1 MNKTWKRQVF
11 RHTALYTAILMFS
24 HTGGGGGAQAQT
36 QTQTHKYAIV
46 MNGQNLPEVKWG
58 QDYKK
63 LAQKSNERQFT
74 HTTNFH
80 IKKNVT
86 LSFNNIDEVVAEKKD
101 VVVFGTATYLPPYG
115 KVSGFDADKLKKR
128 GDALGWIKT
137 TKPGLVGYSYE
148 GVTCQNNYNNA
159 SSGCPELIYK
169 TQFSFGQQGLKK
181 KTTGG
186 LDIAED
192 KSRDNSP
199 IYKLQD
205 YPGLGVSFNLSS
217 ESLVK
222 SIKYNKIISSFSE
235 GVTQQNGTQNQH
247 KDKNL
252 VYTTGDY
259 QYKNKYS
266 SRYVGQNE
274 HSAIAFYLNAKLHL
288 LDKKNIKNIAQG
300 KTVNLGTLKSYV
312 EPTAEWKNKRQ
323 NYFQGNW
330 TFEDKGTVSVKLK
343 LPEVK
348 AGRCVNKN
356 NPNPNAKAPSPA
368 LTAPALW
375 FGPVQ
380 NGKVQMYSASVS
392 TYPDSSSS
400 QIFLQNLSRK
410 DDTSKPGRYSLKPL
424 STSEIK
430 SKEPNFTGRQ
440 TIIRLDGRVQQIK
453 LGQSNNEVVGFNGNS
468 NNATFGIVSE
478 GSFMPDTSEWKKV
491 LLPWTVRV
499 FADDSKFKEF
509 NKEEKDNKPKYSQK
523 YRSRD
528 NGKRERNLGDI
539 VNSPIV
545 AVGGYLA
552 TSANDGMVHIFKK
565 GNGGD
570 ERNYS
575 LKLSYIPGTMPRKDI
590 ENKDSTLAKELR
602 AFAEKGYVGDRYGV
616 DGGFVLR
623 QVNLNGKDHVFMF
636 GAMGFGG
643 RGAYALDL
651 TKADGSDPTKAS
663 LFDVKDNG
671 NNGNNGNN
679 RVELGYTVGTP
690 QIGKTHNGKYA
701 AFLASGYATKKID
714 DPTNKTALYVYD
726 LENNG
731 NLIKKIE
738 VKDGK
743 GGLSSPTLVD
753 KDLDGTVD
761 IAYAGDRG
769 GKMYRFDLSGQS
781 PDQWTVRPIFEGTKP
796 ITSAPAISQLK
807 DKRVVIFGTGSDL
820 SEEDVDNME
829 EQYIYGIFDDDT
841 ATTGTVN
848 FSGSGGGLLEQVLSR
863 DNDNKT
869 LFLTDYKR
877 SDGSGSKGWVVKLKD
892 GQRVT
897 VKPTVVLRTAF
908 VTIRKYNDG
917 GCGAETAILG
927 INTADGGKLTKKS
940 ARPIVP
946 DANKDVAQ
954 YSGHKQ
960 TTKGKSIP
968 IGCMQK
974 GNEIV
979 CPNGYVYDKPVN
991 VRYLDEKKTDGFSTT
1006 ADGDAGGSGIDPA
1019 GKRSG
1024 KNNRCFSQKGVR
1036 TLLMNDLDSL
1046 DITGPT
1052 CGMKRISWREVFY

>member
-1 MNKTWKRQVF
+1 MNKTLKRRVF
-11 RHTALYTAILMFS
+11 RHTALYAAILMFS
-24 HTGGGGGAQAQT
+24 HTGGGGAMAQT
-36 QTQTHKYAIV
+36 YKYAIIMNEGNQLKV
-46 MNGQNLPEVKWG
+46 KGNGQYSTIK
-58 QDYKK
+58 DKDR
-63 LAQKSNERQFT
+63 EREYTYHQGSGGGGS
-74 HTTNFH
+74 
-80 IKKNVT
+80 V
-86 LSFNNIDEVVAEKKD
+86 SFNNSDELVSRQSGTA
-101 VVVFGTATYLPPYG
+101 VFGTATYLPPYG
-115 KVSGFDADKLKKR
+115 KVSGFDERKLKER
-128 GDALGWIKT
+128 TNALNWIHT
-137 TKPGLVGYSYE
+137 THPGLIGYSYA
-148 GVTCQNNYNNA
+148 GVVCRDST
-159 SSGCPELIYK
+159 GCPKLVYK
-169 TQFSFGQQGLKK
+169 TQFTFGNSGLAKK
-181 KTTGG
+181 ANGGG
-186 LDIAED
+186 LDIYVD

-199 IYKLQD
+199 IYKLKD
-205 YPGLGVSFNLSS
+205 HPWLGVSFNLGSENTVKNSKSS
-217 ESLVK
+217 
-222 SIKYNKIISSFSE
+222 NKLISSFSE
-235 GVTQQNGTQNQH
+235 DNNNQTIVSTTEDSPISLGDQQREHTAV
-247 KDKNL
+247 
-252 VYTTGDY
+252 VY
-259 QYKNKYS
+259 
-266 SRYVGQNE
+266 
-274 HSAIAFYLNAKLHL
+274 YLNAKLHL
-288 LDKKNIKNIAQG
+288 LDKKQIQNITD
-300 KTVNLGTLKSYV
+300 KTVQLGVLKPSIDV
-312 EPTAEWKNKRQ
+312 RQ
-323 NYFQGNW
+323 QKGANW
-330 TFEDKGTVSVKLK
+330 LSFWASWDIKDTGQIPVKLG
-343 LPEVK
+343 LQQVK
-348 AGRCVNKN
+348 AGRCINKP
-356 NPNPNAKAPSPA
+356 NPNPNKKDLSPA

-375 FGPVQ
+375 FGPVKD
-380 NGKVQMYSASVS
+380 GKAEMYSASVS

-400 QIFLQNLSRK
+400 RIFLQNLKRK
-410 DDTSKPGRYSLKPL
+410 NDPNKPGRYSLADL
-424 STSEIK
+424 SASDIQ
-430 SKEPNFTGRQ
+430 SKEPTFTSRQ
-440 TIIRLDGRVQQIK
+440 TIIRLDKGVHQIK
-453 LGQSNNEVVGFNGNS
+453 LQGNEVANFNGNDGK
-468 NNATFGIVSE
+468 NDTFGIVSE
-478 GSFMPDTSEWKKV
+478 GSFTPDVSEWKKV
-491 LLPWTVRV
+491 LLPWTVRA
-499 FADDSKFKEF
+499 FNDDGRFNTV
-509 NKEEKDNKPKYSQK
+509 NKEENNGKPKYSQK

-528 NGKRERNLGDI
+528 NGKHERNLGDI

-552 TSANDGMVHIFKK
+552 TAANDGMVHIFKK
-565 GNGGD
+565 NGGSD
-570 ERNYS
+570 ERSYN

-590 ENKDSTLAKELR
+590 ESKDSTLAKELR

-623 QVNLNGKDHVFMF
+623 EVERGGKKHVFMF

-651 TKADGSDPTKAS
+651 TKAESGNPTAVS
-663 LFDVKDNG
+663 LFDVKHD
-671 NNGNNGNN
+671 NNGKNSNNS
-679 RVELGYTVGTP
+679 VQLGYTVGTP
-690 QIGKTHNGKYA
+690 QIGKTHDGKYA
-701 AFLASGYATKKID
+701 AFLASGYATKTID
-714 DPTNKTALYVYD
+714 DQQNKTALYVYD
-726 LENNG
+726 LEGNG
-731 NLIKKIE
+731 TNNLIKKIE
-738 VKDGK
+738 VPGGK

-753 KDLDGTVD
+753 KDLDGIVD

-769 GKMYRFDLSGQS
+769 GNMYRFDLSGQDPS
-781 PDQWTVRPIFEGTKP
+781 QWTVRPIFEGTKP

-820 SEEDVDNME
+820 SEEDVDNTD

-841 ATTGTVN
+841 ATTGSVN

-877 SDGSGSKGWVVKLKD
+877 SDGSGSKGWVVKLEA

-908 VTIRKYNDG
+908 VTIHKYTGTDK
-917 GCGAETAILG
+917 CGAETAILG

-946 DANKDVAQ
+946 ADNTAVAQ

-974 GNEIV
+974 GNETV

>member
-24 HTGGGGGAQAQT
+24 HTGGGGGQAQA
-36 QTQTHKYAIV
+36 QTHKYAIV
-46 MNGQNLPEVKWG
+46 MNAQNLPEVKWG
-58 QDYKK
+58 NQYQS
-63 LAQKSNERQFT
+63 LTHKSNEREVI
-74 HTTNFH
+74 HTSGFSLAKKH
-80 IKKNVT
+80 ISF
-86 LSFNNIDEVVAEKKD
+86 SFNNTDEVVAEKKD
-101 VVVFGTATYLPPYG
+101 AVVFGAATYLPPYG
-115 KVSGFDADKLKKR
+115 KVSGFD
-128 GDALGWIKT
+128 T
-137 TKPGLVGYSYE
+137 TKLTERKNAVDQIGTTHPGLVGYSYE
-148 GVTCQNNYNNA
+148 GSTC
-159 SSGCPELIYK
+159 SSGGCPTVAYR
-169 TQFSFGQQGLKK
+169 TQFTFGNSSLAK
-181 KTTGG
+181 KTNGGG
-186 LDIAED
+186 LDIYED

-199 IYKLQD
+199 IYKLKD
-205 YPGLGVSFNLSS
+205 HPWLGVSFNLGGESS
-217 ESLVK
+217 FKPKRQGSLV
-222 SIKYNKIISSFSE
+222 SSFSE
-235 GVTQQNGTQNQH
+235 DVTQQNGADSQH
-247 KDKNL
+247 KGKNL
-252 VYTTGDY
+252 VYTTDDY
-259 QYKNKYS
+259 KSQNNKNHQDKHHA
-266 SRYVGQNE
+266 V
-274 HSAIAFYLNAKLHL
+274 AFYLNAKLHL
-288 LDKKNIKNIAQG
+288 LDKKHITNIAQVG
-300 KTVNLGTLKSYV
+300 TVDLGTLKTRI
-312 EPTAEWKNKRQ
+312 EPTEAWKKQ
-323 NYFQGNW
+323 NNNFFSGSW
-330 TFEDKGTVSVKLK
+330 TYEEKGLVSVKLK

-430 SKEPNFTGRQ
+430 SKEPTFTGRQ
-440 TIIRLDGRVQQIK
+440 TVIRLDSGVQQIK
-453 LGQSNNEVVGFNGNS
+453 LGKNNNEVTGFNGNS

-491 LLPWTVRV
+491 LLPWTVRGS
-499 FADDSKFKEF
+499 ADDNRFKSINQES
-509 NKEEKDNKPKYSQK
+509 NKYSQR
-523 YRSRD
+523 YRIRD
-528 NGKRERNLGDI
+528 NNSNRNLGDI

-545 AVGGYLA
+545 AVGEYLA

-565 GNGGD
+565 NGGGD
-570 ERNYS
+570 DRNYS

-590 ENKDSTLAKELR
+590 ESKDSTLAKELR

-623 QVNLNGKDHVFMF
+623 QVERDGKTRVFMF

-651 TKADGSDPTKAS
+651 TKAENGNPTAVS
-663 LFDVKDNG
+663 LFDVKHDNSG
-671 NNGNNGNN
+671 NNSNNSNN
-679 RVELGYTVGTP
+679 SVQLGYTVGTP

-701 AFLASGYATKKID
+701 AFLASGYATKTID
-714 DPTNKTALYVYD
+714 DQQNKTALYVYD
-726 LENNG
+726 LESNNG
-731 NLIKKIE
+731 TPIATIN
-738 VKDGK
+738 VPDGK

-769 GKMYRFDLSGQS
+769 GKMYRFDLSGNNPNS
-781 PDQWTVRPIFEGTKP
+781 WTVRTIFEGTKP

-820 SEEDVDNME
+820 SEEDVDNKDI
-829 EQYIYGIFDDDT
+829 QHVYGIFDNDT
-841 ATTGTVN
+841 DTSVAKDGQGN
-848 FSGSGGGLLEQVLSR
+848 GLLEQVLKK
-863 DNDNKT
+863 DGNT
-869 LFLTDYKR
+869 LFLSDYKR
-877 SDGSGSKGWVVKLKD
+877 SNGSGDKGWVVKLEA

-908 VTIRKYNDG
+908 VTIRKYTTD

-946 DANKDVAQ
+946 EANTAVAQ
-954 YSGHKQ
+954 YSGHKK
-960 TTKGKSIP
+960 TSSGKSIP
-968 IGCMQK
+968 IGCMEK
-974 GNEIV
+974 NGGTV

-1006 ADGDAGGSGIDPA
+1006 ADGDAGGSGIDPD
-1019 GKRSG
+1019 GKRAG

-1052 CGMKRISWREVFY
+1052 CGMKRISWREVFF

>member
-1 MNKTWKRQVF
+1 
-11 RHTALYTAILMFS
+11 
-24 HTGGGGGAQAQT
+24 
-36 QTQTHKYAIV
+36 
-46 MNGQNLPEVKWG
+46 
-58 QDYKK
+58 
-63 LAQKSNERQFT
+63 
-74 HTTNFH
+74 
-80 IKKNVT
+80 
-86 LSFNNIDEVVAEKKD
+86 
-101 VVVFGTATYLPPYG
+101 
-115 KVSGFDADKLKKR
+115 
-128 GDALGWIKT
+128 
-137 TKPGLVGYSYE
+137 
-148 GVTCQNNYNNA
+148 
-159 SSGCPELIYK
+159 
-169 TQFSFGQQGLKK
+169 
-181 KTTGG
+181 
-186 LDIAED
+186 
-192 KSRDNSP
+192 
-199 IYKLQD
+199 
-205 YPGLGVSFNLSS
+205 
-217 ESLVK
+217 
-222 SIKYNKIISSFSE
+222 
-235 GVTQQNGTQNQH
+235 
-247 KDKNL
+247 
-252 VYTTGDY
+252 
-259 QYKNKYS
+259 
-266 SRYVGQNE
+266 
-274 HSAIAFYLNAKLHL
+274 
-288 LDKKNIKNIAQG
+288 
-300 KTVNLGTLKSYV
+300 
-312 EPTAEWKNKRQ
+312 
-323 NYFQGNW
+323 
-330 TFEDKGTVSVKLK
+330 
-343 LPEVK
+343 
-348 AGRCVNKN
+348 
-356 NPNPNAKAPSPA
+356 
-368 LTAPALW
+368 
-375 FGPVQ
+375 
-380 NGKVQMYSASVS
+380 
-392 TYPDSSSS
+392 
-400 QIFLQNLSRK
+400 
-410 DDTSKPGRYSLKPL
+410 
-424 STSEIK
+424 
-430 SKEPNFTGRQ
+430 
-440 TIIRLDGRVQQIK
+440 
-453 LGQSNNEVVGFNGNS
+453 
-468 NNATFGIVSE
+468 
-478 GSFMPDTSEWKKV
+478 
-491 LLPWTVRV
+491 
-499 FADDSKFKEF
+499 
-509 NKEEKDNKPKYSQK
+509 KYSQK

-528 NGKRERNLGDI
+528 NNNRDLGDI

-565 GNGGD
+565 NGGGD
-570 ERNYS
+570 DRNYS

-590 ENKDSTLAKELR
+590 ESKDSTLAKELR

-623 QVNLNGKDHVFMF
+623 QVNNLNGQDRVFMF

-651 TKADGSDPTKAS
+651 TKADGSDPTAVS
-663 LFDVKDNG
+663 LFDVKNDNND
-671 NNGNNGNN
+671 NNGKNSNNS
-679 RVELGYTVGTP
+679 VQLGYTVGTP

-701 AFLASGYATKKID
+701 AFLASGYATKEINS
-714 DPTNKTALYVYD
+714 TENQTALYVYD

-946 DANKDVAQ
+946 AANSKVAQ
-954 YSGHKQ
+954 YSGHKK
-960 TTKGKSIP
+960 TSSGKSIP
-968 IGCMQK
+968 IGCMEK
-974 GNEIV
+974 NGGTV

-1006 ADGDAGGSGIDPA
+1006 ADGDAGGSGIDPD

>member
-1 MNKTWKRQVF
+1 MNEGNQ
-11 RHTALYTAILMFS
+11 
-24 HTGGGGGAQAQT
+24 
-36 QTQTHKYAIV
+36 
-46 MNGQNLPEVKWG
+46 PEVQWNGSYSIK
-58 QDYKK
+58 DKDRKREY
-63 LAQKSNERQFT
+63 T
-74 HTTNFH
+74 HHNH
-80 IKKNVT
+80 SQGGSSV
-86 LSFNNIDEVVAEKKD
+86 SFNNSDELVSQQSGTA
-101 VVVFGTATYLPPYG
+101 VFGTATYLPPYG
-115 KVSGFDADKLKKR
+115 KVSGFDADGLNKR
-128 GDALGWIKT
+128 GNAAGWIRT
-137 TKPGLVGYSYE
+137 TRIALAGYSYE
-148 GVTCQNNYNNA
+148 GVVCRSGT
-159 SSGCPELIYK
+159 GCPKLVYK
-169 TQFSFGQQGLKK
+169 TRFSFDNPDLVKNAGR
-181 KTTGG
+181 
-186 LDIAED
+186 LDRHTD
-192 KSRDNSP
+192 PSRENSP
-199 IYKLQD
+199 IYKLKD
-205 YPGLGVSFNLSS
+205 YPWLGVSFNLGA
-217 ESLVK
+217 EGTTKDGKTINKLV
-222 SIKYNKIISSFSE
+222 SSFDEKNSS
-235 GVTQQNGTQNQH
+235 NN
-247 KDKNL
+247 NL
-252 VYTTGDY
+252 VYTTEGRDISLGDWQREKTAMAY
-259 QYKNKYS
+259 
-266 SRYVGQNE
+266 
-274 HSAIAFYLNAKLHL
+274 YLNAKLHL
-288 LDKKNIKNIAQG
+288 LDKKGIKDITN
-300 KTVNLGTLKSYV
+300 KTVQLGVLRPSIDVRLQRNTGLAGLLNFWASWDIKDNGQI
-312 EPTAEWKNKRQ
+312 P
-323 NYFQGNW
+323 
-330 TFEDKGTVSVKLK
+330 VKLG

-348 AGRCVNKN
+348 AGRCINAN
-356 NPNPNAKAPSPA
+356 NPNKSTKAPSPA

-380 NGKVQMYSASVS
+380 NGKMEMYSASVS

-400 QIFLQNLSRK
+400 RIFLQNLKRK
-410 DDTSKPGRYSLKPL
+410 NDPNKPGRYSLATL
-424 STSEIK
+424 NK
-430 SKEPNFTGRQ
+430 SDIESREPTFTGRQ
-440 TIIRLDGRVQQIK
+440 TVIRLDKGVHQIK
-453 LGQSNNEVVGFNGNS
+453 LKGNEVEGFKGNNGND
-468 NNATFGIVSE
+468 TFGIVSE
-478 GSFMPDTSEWKKV
+478 GSFMPDDSEWKKV
-491 LLPWTVRV
+491 LLPWTVRGV
-499 FADDSKFKEF
+499 NDDQFKTF
-509 NKEEKDNKPKYSQK
+509 NKEEKNGKPKYSQK

-528 NGKRERNLGDI
+528 NGNNSKRDLGDI

-565 GNGGD
+565 GNGD
-570 ERNYS
+570 ARNYS

-590 ENKDSTLAKELR
+590 ESKDSTLAKELR

-623 QVNLNGKDHVFMF
+623 QVELSGQKHVFMF

-651 TKADGSDPTKAS
+651 TKADGNDPTKAS

-690 QIGKTHNGKYA
+690 QIGKTHDGKYA
-701 AFLASGYATKKID
+701 AFLASGYATKTID
-714 DPTNKTALYVYD
+714 DQQNKTALYVYD
-726 LENNG
+726 LESSG
-731 NLIKKIE
+731 TLIKKID
-738 VKDGK
+738 VPGGK

-769 GKMYRFDLSGQS
+769 GKMYRFDLSSQS

-796 ITSAPAISQLK
+796 ITSAPAVSKLK

-820 SEEDVDNME
+820 SEEDVDKMD

-841 ATTGTVN
+841 AATGTVN
-848 FSGSGGGLLEQVLSR
+848 FTGTGGGLLEQHLTEE
-863 DNDNKT
+863 NKT

-877 SDGSGSKGWVVKLKD
+877 SDGSGDKGWVVKLEA

-946 DANKDVAQ
+946 EANTAVAQ

-960 TTKGKSIP
+960 TANGKSIP
-968 IGCMQK
+968 IGCMEK
-974 GNEIV
+974 DGGTV

-1052 CGMKRISWREVFY
+1052 CGMKRISWREIFY

>member
-24 HTGGGGGAQAQT
+24 HTGGGGGQAQA

-46 MNGQNLPEVKWG
+46 MNSQKLPEVKWG
-58 QDYKK
+58 QSYNS
-63 LAQKSNERQFT
+63 LQYKSNTRQVI
-74 HTTNFH
+74 HTSGFG
-80 IKKNVT
+80 IKKNVS
-86 LSFNNIDEVVAEKKD
+86 LSFDNTDEVVAQKD
-101 VVVFGTATYLPPYG
+101 GTVVFGTATYLPPYG

-137 TKPGLVGYSYE
+137 IKPGLVGYSYE

-159 SSGCPELIYK
+159 SRGCPELIYK

-181 KTTGG
+181 KTNGR
-186 LDIAED
+186 LDIDED

-222 SIKYNKIISSFSE
+222 SVKYNKIISSFSE
-235 GVTQQNGTQNQH
+235 DVTQQNGTQSHH

-259 QYKNKYS
+259 QYKNRYS
-266 SRYVGQNE
+266 SRYVGQDE
-274 HSAIAFYLNAKLHL
+274 HSAVAFYLNAKLHL

-300 KTVNLGTLKSYV
+300 KTVNLGTLKPYV
-312 EPTAEWKNKRQ
+312 EPTEEWKNKRG
-323 NYFQGNW
+323 NHFQGNW
-330 TFEDKGTVSVKLK
+330 TFEDKGEVSVKLK

-348 AGRCVNKN
+348 AGRCINAN
-356 NPNPNAKAPSPA
+356 NPNPKAQALSPA

-430 SKEPNFTGRQ
+430 SKEPTFTGRQ
-440 TIIRLDGRVQQIK
+440 TVIRLDGGVQQIK
-453 LGQSNNEVVGFNGNS
+453 LQGNEVTSFNVNNGN
-468 NNATFGIVSE
+468 NTFGIVKDL
-478 GSFMPDTSEWKKV
+478 GVDPDASEWKKV
-491 LLPWTVRV
+491 LLPWTVR
-499 FADDSKFKEF
+499 ASNDDNQFKTI
-509 NKEEKDNKPKYSQK
+509 NQQLNQQKIQYSQR
-523 YRSRD
+523 YRIRD
-528 NGKRERNLGDI
+528 NGNRDLGDI

-545 AVGGYLA
+545 AVGEYLA
-552 TSANDGMVHIFKK
+552 TSANDGMVHIFKQS
-565 GNGGD
+565 GGD
-570 ERNYS
+570 KRSYN
-575 LKLSYIPGTMPRKDI
+575 LKLSYIPGTMPRQYFD
-590 ENKDSTLAKELR
+590 NDTSALKDSTLAKELR
-602 AFAEKGYVGDRYGV
+602 TFAEKGYVGDRYGV

-623 QVNLNGKDHVFMF
+623 QYKDRVFMF

-651 TKADGSDPTKAS
+651 SKADSNDPKNAS
-663 LFDVKDNG
+663 LFDVKNG
-671 NNGNNGNN
+671 DSSA
-679 RVELGYTVGTP
+679 ELGYTVGTP

-731 NLIKKIE
+731 TLIRKIE

-769 GKMYRFDLSGQS
+769 GNMYRFDLSDNNPNS
-781 PDQWTVRPIFEGTKP
+781 WTVRTIFEGNKP

-820 SEEDVDNME
+820 SEDDVLSTS

-841 ATTGTVN
+841 VANNVN
-848 FSGSGGGLLEQVLSR
+848 VKLSGLGGGLLEQKLSEE
-863 DNDNKT
+863 NKT

-877 SDGSGSKGWVVKLKD
+877 SDGSGDKGWVVKLKD

-908 VTIRKYNDG
+908 VTIHKYTGTDK
-917 GCGAETAILG
+917 CGAETAILG

-960 TTKGKSIP
+960 TAKGKSIP

-1006 ADGDAGGSGIDPA
+1006 ADGDAGGSGIDPD
-1019 GKRSG
+1019 GKRAG